1 LLALFDRIV
10 DKGNT
15 MIIIEHDLDVA
26 RHADWIIDV
35 GPDGGKNG
43 GQIVFEGTPVQM
55 RDNAKTITAEW
66 MRKG

>member
-1 LLALFDRIV
+1 
-10 DKGNT
+10 

-43 GQIVFEGTPVQM
+43 GQIVFEGTPTQM
-55 RDNAKTITAEW
+55 RDSAKTITAEW
-66 MRKG
+66 LRKEN